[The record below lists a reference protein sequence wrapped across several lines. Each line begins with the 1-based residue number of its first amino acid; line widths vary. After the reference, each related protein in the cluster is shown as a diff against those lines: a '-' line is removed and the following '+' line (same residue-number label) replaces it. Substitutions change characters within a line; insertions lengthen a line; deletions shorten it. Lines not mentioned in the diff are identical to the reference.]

1 MKKIISWWKSLC
13 IFPKICVIAEFV
25 CIFFNILAL
34 LNVRSVQCV
43 VNLIITIMFTVFVCW
58 MAGSWTKENK

>member
-1 MKKIISWWKSLC
+1 MNKVIAWWKSLY

-43 VNLIITIMFTVFVCW
+43 VNLIITIMMAVFVCV
-58 MAGSWTKENK
+58 MAGMWTK